1 MSVNVQFSIIFMKHG
16 FLALKCQH
24 TGLDIKAGLKENKM
38 GLFYKPVQ
46 RTFMFRVQP
55 GVKCSQIS
63 ERWNLN
69 CMQKATMLY
78 IFYFELQKGD
88 LQKVQRLC
96 SCVVQCIMHED
107 YPPPLLI
114 KEVWN
119 CIDHRCSRNVMPTCM
134 AWLCLQA
141 SLEKQVLTAVEY
153 SDNFPFP
160 QGSTKRYI
168 IPLTS
173 QTTTCI
179 CSTAFGCIEQCYFLF
194 YLRFVYKKTQN
205 NHFQCAEIME

>member
-46 RTFMFRVQP
+46 RVQQ
-55 GVKCSQIS
+55 VMCSQIS

-107 YPPPLLI
+107 YPPT
-114 KEVWN
+114 
-119 CIDHRCSRNVMPTCM
+119 HQR
-134 AWLCLQA
+134 
-141 SLEKQVLTAVEY
+141 SLELYRSQMQQKCDAHMHGMAV
-153 SDNFPFP
+153 F
-160 QGSTKRYI
+160 
-168 IPLTS
+168 TS
-173 QTTTCI
+173 FSGETGFDRSGVQ
-179 CSTAFGCIEQCYFLF
+179 
-194 YLRFVYKKTQN
+194 
-205 NHFQCAEIME
+205 

>member
-1 MSVNVQFSIIFMKHG
+1 MESKLYAKSYY
-16 FLALKCQH
+16 ALH
-24 TGLDIKAGLKENKM
+24 ILLWIT
-38 GLFYKPVQ
+38 
-46 RTFMFRVQP
+46 
-55 GVKCSQIS
+55 
-63 ERWNLN
+63 ERWLIESP
-69 CMQKATMLY
+69 KAL
-78 IFYFELQKGD
+78 L
-88 LQKVQRLC
+88 LC
-96 SCVVQCIMHED
+96 SLVHNAWRL
-107 YPPPLLI
+107 PPPPTLI

-119 CIDHRCSRNVMPTCM
+119 CIDHRCSRHVMPTCM

-153 SDNFPFP
+153 SDNFPLP

-179 CSTAFGCIEQCYFLF
+179 CSTALGCIEQCYFLF

-205 NHFQCAEIME
+205 NHFQCAEIMEWMWRNRRKGWNQFW

>member
-46 RTFMFRVQP
+46 RVQQ
-55 GVKCSQIS
+55 VMCSQIS

-69 CMQKATMLY
+69 CLQKVTMLY

-107 YPPPLLI
+107 YPPT
-114 KEVWN
+114 
-119 CIDHRCSRNVMPTCM
+119 HQR
-134 AWLCLQA
+134 
-141 SLEKQVLTAVEY
+141 SLELYRSQMQQKCDAHMHGMAV
-153 SDNFPFP
+153 F
-160 QGSTKRYI
+160 
-168 IPLTS
+168 TS
-173 QTTTCI
+173 FSGETGFDRSGVQ
-179 CSTAFGCIEQCYFLF
+179 
-194 YLRFVYKKTQN
+194 
-205 NHFQCAEIME
+205 

>member
-107 YPPPLLI
+107 YPPPP
-114 KEVWN
+114 
-119 CIDHRCSRNVMPTCM
+119 PTH
-134 AWLCLQA
+134 QR
-141 SLEKQVLTAVEY
+141 SLELYRSQMQQKCDAHMHGMAV
-153 SDNFPFP
+153 F
-160 QGSTKRYI
+160 
-168 IPLTS
+168 TS
-173 QTTTCI
+173 FSGETGFDSSGVQ
-179 CSTAFGCIEQCYFLF
+179 
-194 YLRFVYKKTQN
+194 
-205 NHFQCAEIME
+205 